1 MPLSRR
7 FRALKVWFVIRTYGV
22 RCLKSY
28 IRNHIRLGEVFAS
41 LIASRPDLF
50 KIVVK
55 PAYALTV
62 ISILPRIPAVLR
74 KFLSIKAKRSDPSRV
89 TKGYGMQKSDIETEK
104 NRGDF
109 RSEHYNSD
117 EVISINNESTSN
129 GNSVTDGISSPKVV
143 ESLTNGQLQRND
155 IINGSAGPKLD
166 GKGSNF
172 NNYLTETIETKER
185 WFADGVSGPQ
195 SFHNVSDFKAKGV
208 YTNGNAS
215 SDGMVNDNTNGHATI
230 DEVPHLKH
238 DPASNVMLT
247 SSHTEYLH
255 CDSLW
260 KTEDTIDAWL
270 TEYANLT
277 TKEVYDLINW
287 RGEIMLT
294 STFIG
299 GLFVIRINGANPKT
313 EEKYMRRAFDILV
326 STTEE
331 VLG

>member
-22 RCLKSY
+22 RFLKSY

-62 ISILPRIPAVLR
+62 ISIVPRIPAVLR
-74 KFLSIKAKRSDPSRV
+74 KFLAIKAKGSDLSRV
-89 TKGYGMQKSDIETEK
+89 TNGCGLQKKETETEK
-104 NRGDF
+104 NRAHF
-109 RSEHYNSD
+109 RSEHCDSD
-117 EVISINNESTSN
+117 GLIPIKNEPTSN
-129 GNSVTDGISSPKVV
+129 GKSVTNGISSPKDVGN
-143 ESLTNGQLQRND
+143 LTNGQPHRNGLT
-155 IINGSAGPKLD
+155 NGSAKPKLD
-166 GKGSNF
+166 AKAST
-172 NNYLTETIETKER
+172 LKSCLDETKETKEL
-185 WFADGVSGPQ
+185 WLSDGIPKPQ
-195 SFHNVSDFKAKGV
+195 SFLNGSDSKAKGV
-208 YTNGNAS
+208 YTNGNAIS
-215 SDGMVNDNTNGHATI
+215 NGMANDITNGHATI
-230 DEVPHLKH
+230 EEVPHLKH
-238 DPASNVMLT
+238 DPASNVMPT
-247 SSHTEYLH
+247 PSHTEYLH
-255 CDSLW
+255 CGSLW
-260 KTEDTIDAWL
+260 KAEDTIGAWL
-270 TEYANLT
+270 TEYANLA
-277 TKEVYDLINW
+277 TKEVYNLINW

>member
-22 RCLKSY
+22 RYLKSY

-62 ISILPRIPAVLR
+62 ISIVPRIPAVLR
-74 KFLSIKAKRSDPSRV
+74 TFLAVKAKGADLSLANKNCGLKKKSET
-89 TKGYGMQKSDIETEK
+89 TKH
-104 NRGDF
+104 RADF
-109 RSEHYNSD
+109 RSGLRGSD
-117 EVISINNESTSN
+117 KVNPTKSESTSN
-129 GNSVTDGISSPKVV
+129 AYSVTNGDSSPKDFGCF
-143 ESLTNGQLQRND
+143 TNGRPHKGNFT
-155 IINGSAGPKLD
+155 NGNCELKTDGRAKIAKSHLD
-166 GKGSNF
+166 ET
-172 NNYLTETIETKER
+172 TETKGT
-185 WFADGVSGPQ
+185 WFADGVLKPETT
-195 SFHNVSDFKAKGV
+195 HTASDSKSKAV
-208 YTNGNAS
+208 YINGNGAS
-215 SDGMVNDNTNGHATI
+215 NGMANNMTNGHASI
-230 DEVPHLKH
+230 DEAPYLRH
-238 DPASNVMLT
+238 DPASKLL
-247 SSHTEYLH
+247 SSSTHTELSH
-255 CDSLW
+255 SNSVCKAD
-260 KTEDTIDAWL
+260 DTLGAWL
-270 TEYANLT
+270 AEYSNLV
-277 TKEVYDLINW
+277 TKEVYELINW

-294 STFIG
+294 STSIG